1 MIRFFFFQS
10 DRPTDLISGN
20 AFDAKR
26 KKGGIA
32 LGLMG
37 LWQFYVSRCIP
48 GSKQKVKFANMSHR
62 GRVCFSSQNGKT
74 I

>member
-1 MIRFFFFQS
+1 MIRFFFFFNPT
-10 DRPTDLISGN
+10 DRPNIRKCIRRQTK
-20 AFDAKR
+20 KR
-26 KKGGIA
+26 GIA

-48 GSKQKVKFANMSHR
+48 GGKQKVKFANMSHR
-62 GRVCFSSQNGKT
+62 GLVCLSSQNGKT